1 MYWSYKFKCNLLPW
15 TQIKSDFS
23 FQDIWHTLKVT
34 QTAQCCNVAAVSF
47 LVQIALQLF
56 PWTTVKWIEFFEYLW
71 WHFRF
76 TSRHWSS
83 LQTFFCFFLSMNCFF
98 IPIIKKYLPH
108 NNYKKYRKR
117 RKQEVARRPNRNYR
131 SLWEVR
137 PPRTTG

>member
-1 MYWSYKFKCNLLPW
+1 MLQHFHFSYR
-15 TQIKSDFS
+15 
-23 FQDIWHTLKVT
+23 
-34 QTAQCCNVAAVSF
+34 
-47 LVQIALQLF
+47 ALQLF

-83 LQTFFCFFLSMNCFF
+83 LQTFFCVFLSMNCFF

-108 NNYKKYRKR
+108 NNYKQYRKR

-137 PPRTTG
+137 PPWTTARAVSHQLKKRWRKVEDGKIYELFSYF